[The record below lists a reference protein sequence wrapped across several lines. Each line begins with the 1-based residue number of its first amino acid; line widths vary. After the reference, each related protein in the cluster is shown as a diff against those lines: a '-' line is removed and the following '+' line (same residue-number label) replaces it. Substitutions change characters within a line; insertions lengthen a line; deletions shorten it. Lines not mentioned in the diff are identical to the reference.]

1 MASVPGPLYVWRST
15 ALSRRPRV
23 GAARRRSHS
32 RGSASTRACSRSAL
46 PKPAPLH
53 APPRH
58 FEIRNSCLRAT
69 HRQAKFEI
77 ETGARSLHPR
87 IALIMQRP
95 LMYSP
100 SSVPCQP
107 SAICYPPFAR
117 SHEPGTSLPSFQFPP
132 PASARVR
139 RRSRWRGGASRRA
152 CSRSLLPALAHPWPR
167 RWQFAIRNSCLRA
180 THRQAKFA
188 IETGAP
194 LSALGSRSPH
204 SAFRNPQFEIETG
217 SRLRWQIRNSPFEIR
232 NRIGQWSCG
241 Q

>member
-107 SAICYPPFAR
+107 SAICYPPFAMSPELDAGR
-117 SHEPGTSLPSFQFPP
+117 STCPFPP
-132 PASARVR
+132 PASAAAR
-139 RRSRWRGGASRRA
+139 RRSRWRGAASTPA
-152 CSRSLLPALAHPWPR
+152 CSPPPARPPAPRGLPPLALRLPCSSAPR
-167 RWQFAIRNSCLRA
+167 FPR
-180 THRQAKFA
+180 
-188 IETGAP
+188 P
-194 LSALGSRSPH
+194 SALRLAVLSVRHLPLVLSVRELH
-204 SAFRNPQFEIETG
+204 STTLGCKPRG
-217 SRLRWQIRNSPFEIR
+217 
-232 NRIGQWSCG
+232 
-241 Q
+241 